1 MSDPKTP
8 EIEQK
13 PQSSFSHEERE
24 VQLAIGETVKL
35 SSMRVGRM
43 DLFHG
48 SPVSGIAEFKD
59 AEETTVG
66 SGIYLTSQREAA
78 IGYSYVRTTDKKL
91 TSPPIVYD
99 CEIENVNVLTLTTR
113 TAIMDFMKYIRQEL
127 WRFRKDELPKRTDL
141 DDNQRMWYN
150 NGLMHVNDR
159 LWEAIQA
166 DRTLPPKEFLMTCG
180 DAVREILTREGYDGI
195 MAMEGG
201 EHGTNPFT
209 GEPFS
214 IGDHD
219 SYVIFQPNKV
229 KILNEEAQQ
238 SQT

>member
-8 EIEQK
+8 EIGQI
-13 PQSSFSHEERE
+13 PQSNFSLEERE
-24 VQLAIGETVKL
+24 VQLAIGENVKL
-35 SSMRVGRM
+35 SSMRVGKM

-48 SPVSGIAEFKD
+48 SPVPGIAEFKD

-66 SGIYLTSQREAA
+66 SGIYLTSQRDAA
-78 IGYSYVRTTDKKL
+78 LGYSYVRTTDKKL
-91 TSPPIVYD
+91 TTPPIVYD
-99 CEIENVNVLTLTTR
+99 CQIEDVNVLTLTTR

-127 WRFRKDELPKRTDL
+127 WRFRKEELPKRTDL

-150 NGLMHVNDR
+150 LGLIHVGEELDK
-159 LWEAIQA
+159 AIKA
-166 DRTLPPKEFLMTCG
+166 DRVLRPKDFLMTDG
-180 DAVREILTREGYDGI
+180 DAVREILMREGYDGI

-201 EHGTNPFT
+201 ERGTNPFT

-229 KILNEEAQQ
+229 KILKEELQKG
-238 SQT
+238 